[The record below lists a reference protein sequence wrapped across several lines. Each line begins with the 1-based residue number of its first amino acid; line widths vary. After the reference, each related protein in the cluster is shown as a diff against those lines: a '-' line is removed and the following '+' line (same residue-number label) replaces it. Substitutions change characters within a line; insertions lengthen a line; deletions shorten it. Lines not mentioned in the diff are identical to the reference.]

1 VFDLDADPIREAQG
15 APPEAEPAPMAAPG
29 APDGGFDGLDARLA
43 GLMRALAGR
52 PEWPRDAFD
61 RLARERGLM
70 PGAAMEDLNA
80 WSFDRFDD
88 PLVEEGD
95 PVLVNVGLIPA
106 HLLET
111 A

>member
-1 VFDLDADPIREAQG
+1 
-15 APPEAEPAPMAAPG
+15 
-29 APDGGFDGLDARLA
+29 
-43 GLMRALAGR
+43 MRALAGR

-80 WSFDRFDD
+80 WSFDRFGD